1 MCVHCLYL
9 EEAMAYS
16 AAAKTCRI
24 DLRATK
30 EEKSFIKRVAGA
42 QGQKISDFVL
52 NSARE
57 KAEMILADQ
66 KEFSL
71 SPKQWTAF
79 VAALDRPVNHHERL
93 ARLLTEPTVLERE

>member
-1 MCVHCLYL
+1 
-9 EEAMAYS
+9 MAHP
-16 AAAKTCRI
+16 AVGKTCRI

-30 EEKSFIKRVAGA
+30 EQKSFIERVAGL
-42 QGQKISDFVL
+42 QGQKVSDFVL

-71 SPKQWTAF
+71 SAKRWTSF
-79 VAALDRPVNHHERL
+79 VAALDRPVNQHERL
-93 ARLLTEPTVLERE
+93 ARLMMESSVLERK

>member
-1 MCVHCLYL
+1 MYVRCTYT

-16 AAAKTCRI
+16 VTKTCRI
-24 DLRATK
+24 DLRTTR
-30 EEKSFIKRVAGA
+30 EQKSLIKRVAGA

-66 KEFSL
+66 KDFLL
-71 SPKQWTAF
+71 SPRQWASF

-93 ARLLTEPTVLERE
+93 ARLMTEPSVLERE

>member
-1 MCVHCLYL
+1 
-9 EEAMAYS
+9 MARP

-24 DLRATK
+24 DLRVTR
-30 EEKSFIKRVAGA
+30 EQKSFIKRVAGA

-66 KEFSL
+66 REFSL
-71 SPKQWTAF
+71 PPKQWASF
-79 VAALDRPVNHHERL
+79 VAVLDRPVNHHERL
-93 ARLLTEPTVLERE
+93 ARLMTEPSVLERE

>member
-1 MCVHCLYL
+1 
-9 EEAMAYS
+9 MAYS